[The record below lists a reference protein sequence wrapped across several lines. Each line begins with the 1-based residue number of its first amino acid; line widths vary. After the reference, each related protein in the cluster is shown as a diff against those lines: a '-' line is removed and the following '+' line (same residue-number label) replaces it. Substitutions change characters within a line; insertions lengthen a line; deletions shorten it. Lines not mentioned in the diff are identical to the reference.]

1 MAHVVQERLFQ
12 LGTLRQ
18 TARLYQFLFMVFD
31 VLDVLQQSRNDVF
44 AARHG
49 GGQRAVTQF
58 PPFVAPAGEVE
69 AVLPFMGMHVLR
81 GTVAA
86 VETLAVVGMQEVYYL
101 VQRDALARVADKVVE
116 VRVADNPLAF
126 QAPHVGGAA
135 ADGKRQRFVLVAQGV
150 LRLTLAPALHGEA
163 ADKKGDEQQQEKP
176 RKDGYI

>member
-1 MAHVVQERLFQ
+1 
-12 LGTLRQ
+12 
-18 TARLYQFLFMVFD
+18 MVFD
-31 VLDVLQQSRNDVF
+31 VLDVLQQSRNDVP
-44 AARHG
+44 AARRG

-69 AVLPFMGMHVLR
+69 TVVPFMGMHVLR

-176 RKDGYI
+176 GKDGYI